1 MPLSA
6 APVNDAD
13 SLLLMLCEG
22 VLPFWFP
29 IALLVLLVAFRGL
42 WAELFA
48 EAVFIY
54 RRRLESLEGAARER
68 RFLRRALRVFWKDF
82 CAWHAAIDR
91 DDPEAGALL
100 GKALAALR
108 AARLFLPAGADAEKL
123 AAWEGRLREAEAAA
137 PEARKAVA
145 TALAVEVPAFCAET
159 DDRPAARKG

>member
-1 MPLSA
+1 MPKA
-6 APVNDAD
+6 DGAD
-13 SLLLMLCEG
+13 SFLLMLWEG

-42 WAELFA
+42 WAELLA

-54 RRRLESLEGAARER
+54 RRRLEDLERAARER
-68 RFLRRALRVFWKDF
+68 RFLRRSLRVFWKDF
-82 CAWHAAIDR
+82 CAWHAALDR

-123 AAWEGRLREAEAAA
+123 ASWEGRLRGAEAADM
-137 PEARKAVA
+137 EARKTVA
-145 TALAVEVPAFCAET
+145 AALAAEIPAFCAET
-159 DDRPAARKG
+159 GERPAARKG